1 MEKGWIKLNRQI
13 IDHWIFQDAEKF
25 KAWIFLLC
33 SANHDRKKVVMRE
46 GLVTIERGQLVTSI
60 GHLAQSWGWSKERV
74 YRFLRLLESEGMIT
88 RTSNRFKTVITLEN
102 YGKFQSRRNTNE
114 SSNESSDESPNKST
128 DESSDESR
136 TRMIKNEEELKNEKE
151 EELDQLPDGVVDSDE
166 EDDPDAWWKEIA
178 EEEGIPL
185 SECE

>member
-13 IDHWIFQDAEKF
+13 TEHWIFEDAERF
-25 KAWIFLLC
+25 KAWIDLLLMV
-33 SANHDRKKVVMRE
+33 NHEDRKI
-46 GLVTIERGQLVTSI
+46 LVDGNITVIKRGQVLTSICKLAKRWNWSRKRTKNFITALENDGMVTS
-60 GHLAQSWGWSKERV
+60 RV
-74 YRFLRLLESEGMIT
+74 
-88 RTSNRFKTVITLEN
+88 TSRYTTLNIVN
-102 YGKFQSRRNTNE
+102 YGKFQDVGTSRVAGKVTGKVTSKVATKE
-114 SSNESSDESPNKST
+114 QVTLHKQEL
-128 DESSDESR
+128 
-136 TRMIKNEEELKNEKE
+136 KNEEELKNEKE